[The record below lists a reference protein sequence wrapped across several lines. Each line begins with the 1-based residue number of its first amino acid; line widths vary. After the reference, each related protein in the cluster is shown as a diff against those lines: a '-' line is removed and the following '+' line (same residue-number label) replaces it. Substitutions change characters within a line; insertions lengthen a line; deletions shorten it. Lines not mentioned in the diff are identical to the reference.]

1 MTDHRM
7 NGTGKTLRAGL
18 AVLALAAT
26 LAACDRGAGGGG
38 GAAATPQEKE
48 KAKADSAVNEQ
59 KALRDSGVTVDTQTI
74 DTGSAATPAAT
85 DDN

>member
-1 MTDHRM
+1 M
-7 NGTGKTLRAGL
+7 NGTGKTLRTGL

-38 GAAATPQEKE
+38 GAAATPQE

-74 DTGSAATPAAT
+74 DTGSAATPAPT

>member
-7 NGTGKTLRAGL
+7 NGTGTTLRTGL
-18 AVLALAAT
+18 AALALAAT
-26 LAACDRGAGGGG
+26 LAACNQGTGGGG
-38 GAAATPQEKE
+38 GAAATPQDKE

-74 DTGSAATPAAT
+74 DTGSAATPAVT